1 MAARRAYWRFVWI
14 LHKGK
19 ANIYRVLLGVQ
30 YMREEMESISRTDR
44 IWMSSMKTCRKYC
57 GCHQMPERSFFIGG
71 YQLPL
76 CARCTGILAGHVI
89 GMVVS
94 LFWDVSLLS
103 LIGTIPLM
111 IDGTVQQFTS
121 YESTNH
127 RRLFTGILYG
137 FGMMSACIHA
147 VRRIVKIS
155 HS

>member
-1 MAARRAYWRFVWI
+1 MAARGSCRDPVRI
-14 LHKGK
+14 LHEGK
-19 ANIYRVLLGVQ
+19 ADTYRRVLDMQ
-30 YMREEMESISRTDR
+30 FMRQKMESISRKDR
-44 IWMSSMKTCRKYC
+44 LWIASMKICGKLS

-94 LFWDVSLLS
+94 LFRDVSLLS

-121 YESTNH
+121 YESTND